1 MHRMHHRGMYLDLP
15 GLDAFIAVAD
25 LGSFHRAATRLGI
38 SQPALTRRLQRLEQ
52 IVGQKLL
59 VRRAQP
65 VRLTP
70 AGAALLPEAQA
81 AIGRLRDAMRRAGDT
96 SRGHDIAVGCL
107 PTLAVR
113 YLAGALARHRQGWKG
128 GEITVFDLSAT
139 EIRAMLE
146 QNRLD
151 FALAAIGSEPW
162 EIECIPLAEEPFFL
176 VCPRGHRLAGRS
188 AVSWDEL
195 GREPLV
201 SIGPLSENRRI
212 IEAGL
217 AQTLVEASWRIEVRH
232 LSTAVALVAAGAG
245 LTALPESALAGA
257 AAAGV
262 VAVPLRRPAL
272 TRTIGLMRRRDR
284 MLSGAAQ
291 DLMDDILRT
300 FGRDQDHGTTDAG
313 DPRAGAPDGDAPAA
327 AC

>member
-1 MHRMHHRGMYLDLP
+1 MHHRLMYLDLP

-25 LGSFHRAATRLGI
+25 LGSFHRAAKRLGI

-52 IVGQKLL
+52 IIGQKLL
-59 VRRAQP
+59 VRRSQP

-70 AGAALLPEAQA
+70 AGASLLPEAQA
-81 AIGRLRDAMRRAGDT
+81 ALAKLQDAMRRAGDR
-96 SRGHDIAVGCL
+96 SRGHDIEVGCL

-113 YLAGALARHRQGWKG
+113 YLGAALARHRRRWQG

-146 QNRLD
+146 ANRLD

-162 EIECIPLAEEPFFL
+162 DVACTPLAEEPFFL
-176 VCPRGHRLAGRS
+176 VCPRGHRLAGRPS
-188 AVSWDEL
+188 VSWDEL
-195 GREPLV
+195 DQEPLV

-217 AQTLVEASWRIEVRH
+217 AQTRVEASWRIEVRH

-245 LTALPESALAGA
+245 LTALPESAVPESALAGDQT
-257 AAAGV
+257 AGV
-262 VAVPLRRPAL
+262 VAVPLRRPSL

-284 MLSGAAQ
+284 MLSPAAQ
-291 DLMDDILRT
+291 DLMDDILAT
-300 FGRDQDHGTTDAG
+300 FRRARSDGTPAAAPG
-313 DPRAGAPDGDAPAA
+313 GPDGDAPAP